1 MGSAISCGGR
11 SNSFIF
17 RYRSTRPRSF
27 FAPLRNWRRPEGSH
41 LYLGLLQ
48 FNDEAG
54 NRARIGA
61 AQRVVDDFGVAAEC
75 GFGRTDPS
83 RMPMILAGHR
93 AAAQS
98 LAEIR

>member
-1 MGSAISCGGR
+1 MPFSRLYAIGAGRGGT
-11 SNSFIF
+11 S
-17 RYRSTRPRSF
+17 
-27 FAPLRNWRRPEGSH
+27 

-61 AQRVVDDFGVAAEC
+61 AKRVVDDFGVAAEC

-83 RMPMILAGHR
+83 RMPTILAGHR
-93 AAAQS
+93 AVAQF